1 MARSDARILLSAL
14 LASLALVGCKPAA
27 TGADAAASAA
37 MATPATPATIP
48 TPATISIPT
57 PASTA
62 TSGDA
67 GATDASAD
75 FDPASVPEST
85 ATLPPFPFFKAP
97 DGLASVQDEKTRNS
111 SFDREHMIA
120 GGKVVALEGKVF
132 RDLFPLDNPDRP
144 YSALEF
150 QRNYENAITDLGGM
164 KVSAVQFTDEVNNAF
179 GGRDAVDAHFHG
191 TCAGVDC
198 ENNTYLIRQG
208 GQEYWVLVSTGAI
221 PLHGAIV
228 VLQRKAMESKLG
240 FLDAG
245 AMKKAIDKDGH
256 VALHINFDVDKATLR
271 PDAKPVVAE
280 IDKLLGADPALKLS
294 IEGHTDNTGTAA
306 HNQELSAAR
315 AASVRDALVA
325 LGVDASRLTSKG
337 FGQDKPVA
345 DNGTESGRAQNRR
358 VELVKVD

>member
-1 MARSDARILLSAL
+1 MNRSAASTLAIML
-14 LASLALVGCKPAA
+14 LAALPLAGCKPSAPANDMAA
-27 TGADAAASAA
+27 APASAA
-37 MATPATPATIP
+37 PATAATI
-48 TPATISIPT
+48 AT
-57 PASTA
+57 PASTMIPAPA

-67 GATDASAD
+67 GAMVANAD

-111 SFDREHMIA
+111 SFDREHMVV

-132 RDLFPLDNPDRP
+132 RDLFVLDNPDRP

-150 QRNYENAITDLGGM
+150 QRNYENAIHDLGGA
-164 KVSAVQFTDEVNNAF
+164 KVSTVQFTDEVNNAF
-179 GGRDAVDAHFHG
+179 GGRDAVDAHYHG

-208 GQEYWVLVSTGAI
+208 GKEYWILVSTGAI
-221 PLHGAIV
+221 PLHGQIV
-228 VLQRKAMESKLG
+228 VLERKAMESRLG

-245 AMKKAIDKDGH
+245 AMKQAIDKDGH

-271 PDAKPVVAE
+271 PDAQPVIAE
-280 IDKLLGADPALKLS
+280 IGKLLSVNPSLKLS
-294 IEGHTDNTGTAA
+294 IEGHTDNTGTPA

-315 AASVRDALVA
+315 ARSVLGALVG
-325 LGVDASRLTSKG
+325 LGVDPSRLSSKG

-345 DNGTESGRAQNRR
+345 ENGSEAGRAQNRR

>member
-1 MARSDARILLSAL
+1 MNRSAASNLMLLL
-14 LASLALVGCKPAA
+14 LAALALAGCKP
-27 TGADAAASAA
+27 SAPA
-37 MATPATPATIP
+37 NDATPATAATI
-48 TPATISIPT
+48 TT
-57 PASTA
+57 PASIA
-62 TSGDA
+62 IPAPPPADA
-67 GATDASAD
+67 VPADVGATAANAD

-85 ATLPPFPFFKAP
+85 ATLPPFPFFKVP
-97 DGLASVQDEKTRNS
+97 DGLSSVQDEKTRNS

-150 QRNYENAITDLGGM
+150 QRNYENAIRDLGGA
-164 KVSAVQFTDEVNNAF
+164 KVNTVQFTDEVNAAF

-208 GQEYWVLVSTGAI
+208 GKEYWILVSTGAI
-221 PLHGAIV
+221 PLHGQIV
-228 VLQRKAMESKLG
+228 VLERKAMESKLG
-240 FLDAG
+240 FLDAS

-271 PDAKPVVAE
+271 PDAQPVVAE
-280 IDKLLGADPALKLS
+280 IDKLLVADPALKLS
-294 IEGHTDNTGTAA
+294 IEGHTDNTGTPA
-306 HNQELSAAR
+306 HNRALSTAR

-325 LGVDASRLTSKG
+325 LGIDASRLSSKG

-345 DNGTESGRAQNRR
+345 DNGGEAGRAQNRR

>member
-27 TGADAAASAA
+27 TAADAAASAA
-37 MATPATPATIP
+37 MATPATTGAAAPA
-48 TPATISIPT
+48 TPATT
-57 PASTA
+57 APAA

-85 ATLPPFPFFKAP
+85 ATLPPFPFFKVP
-97 DGLASVQDEKTRNS
+97 DGLASVQGEKTRNS

-191 TCAGVDC
+191 TCAGMDC
-198 ENNTYLIRQG
+198 ENNTYLIRQD

-228 VLQRKAMESKLG
+228 VLQRQAMASKLG

-256 VALHINFDVDKATLR
+256 VALHINFDIDKATLR

-306 HNQELSAAR
+306 HNRELSAAR

-325 LGVDASRLTSKG
+325 LGIDASRLSSKG